1 MTDREKSSGV
11 EIGSRPGFVFQT
23 SPHAQL
29 LKLLTT
35 EMIIPA
41 KTSIRVVREIRSQ
54 FESVFTLVRLVI
66 LILPELNMHSIL
78 FKAAINP
85 LPLSPQKKGTGNT
98 YTFPQVL
105 SYATQHILMFRIIL
119 SVSVFIHLSIQS
131 HHYNIVREQR
141 PVLCTY
147 RYSNSDLSD
156 IYSPVSLPSHYNDE
170 HALPYTVLFIIYFCM
185 IRKVF
190 HV

>member
-1 MTDREKSSGV
+1 M
-11 EIGSRPGFVFQT
+11 
-23 SPHAQL
+23 
-29 LKLLTT
+29 
-35 EMIIPA
+35 
-41 KTSIRVVREIRSQ
+41 
-54 FESVFTLVRLVI
+54 I

-78 FKAAINP
+78 KQ
-85 LPLSPQKKGTGNT
+85 LSTPSPHPPPPKKKTTGNT

-105 SYATQHILMFRIIL
+105 SYATQHIFLMFRIIL

-131 HHYNIVREQR
+131 HNYNIAREQR

-147 RYSNSDLSD
+147 RYSNSDLPD

-170 HALPYTVLFIIYFCM
+170 HALPYTVLFIIYFCI